1 MASESYKFSEVEMS
15 KSRIVKDRR
24 SINKLLIYFSKMR
37 EEGGARV
44 KGRLEKLQNESDLEA
59 SLRNL
64 ASEKLLKLCQ
74 GNAFDASYHPIQG
87 SQNPQ

>member
-1 MASESYKFSEVEMS
+1 MS
-15 KSRIVKDRR
+15 KSHIVKDRN
-24 SINKLLIYFSKMR
+24 SFDKHSIYFSKMR
-37 EEGGARV
+37 EEGARV

-74 GNAFDASYHPIQG
+74 GNASDASYHPIQG